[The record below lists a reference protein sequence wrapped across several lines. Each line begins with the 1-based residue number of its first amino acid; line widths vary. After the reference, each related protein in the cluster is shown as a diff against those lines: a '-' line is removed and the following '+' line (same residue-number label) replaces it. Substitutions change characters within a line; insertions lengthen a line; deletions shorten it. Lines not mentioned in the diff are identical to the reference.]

1 MFGHDVEQALAIAED
16 AREETAQ
23 LSLELDRVKSLL
35 AAKTLELEH
44 ANRKID
50 HQERLLDALSR
61 QVEEDAR
68 EARAVGTALSEEL
81 HILMEELTASN
92 DELIRANQEL
102 EHRVSERTLEI
113 EESERLLSMAQRYAG
128 AGTWDWRID
137 TGDLIWSETYFDLYG
152 LDPGIARPSLE
163 CWLESIHPDDRA
175 ETDRILQETLH
186 GSAADFYVQYRI
198 MHPDKGLRWL
208 EGRGQILRD
217 GRGRPVRMTGL
228 NLDVTDRKLAEEA
241 LCRLRD
247 EAIAARAEAEEASR
261 AKSRFL
267 ASVSHDLRQPV
278 TSANMFLHLLMQQK
292 LGPGERELVEPLAN
306 SLDSLT
312 GMLNGLLEVA
322 RLDAGIV
329 RADLRVFELDE
340 LLQRLHGEF
349 QGPAR
354 TAGLRLH
361 MPPVDLAVRSDPL
374 LVELVLRNLISNA
387 IKYTLEGGVTVFTH
401 VRDGQVV
408 LEVSDTGRGIA
419 PEELCRIFEDY
430 YQIDDR
436 SHDHSRGFGIG
447 LATARRVSELLGTR
461 IGVVSEVGRGSVFSL
476 SLPLA
481 GEESAPAADARGRPS
496 DILAGSSAL
505 VIDDEPLVLQAIE
518 PMLASWGLD
527 VHAVP
532 TLEEM
537 EAVLAGI
544 ETPPTL
550 VVADYTLGRG
560 QRGTEAVAIARR
572 HGTRGAILLTGD
584 TSPERLAEAE
594 KADCHLVH
602 KPVMAD
608 KLRVLVVD
616 ICRSA

>member
-1 MFGHDVEQALAIAED
+1 MFDHDVEQALAIAED
-16 AREETAQ
+16 AREEAAQ
-23 LSLELDRVKSLL
+23 LCLELERVKSLL

-44 ANRKID
+44 ANRKIGN
-50 HQERLLDALSR
+50 QEKLLDALSH
-61 QVEEDAR
+61 QVEENAR
-68 EARAVGTALSEEL
+68 EAHAAGMIMAEEL
-81 HILMEELTASN
+81 QILVEELTTSN

-102 EHRVSERTLEI
+102 EQRVTERTLEI
-113 EESERLLSMAQRYAG
+113 QESERLLSVAQRYAG

-137 TGDLIWSETYFDLYG
+137 TGEFTWSDTYFDLYG
-152 LDPGIARPSLE
+152 LDRRTVKPSLE
-163 CWLESIHPDDRA
+163 CWLESIHPADRA
-175 ETDRILQETLH
+175 ASNGILQDVLRS
-186 GSAADFYVQYRI
+186 GAVDFYVQYRI
-198 MHPDKGLRWL
+198 THPARGIRWL

-217 GRGRPVRMTGL
+217 GRGRPVRITGL
-228 NLDVTDRKLAEEA
+228 SLDVTDRKLAEEA
-241 LCRLRD
+241 LCKVRD
-247 EAIAARAEAEEASR
+247 EAVAARAQAEEASR

-278 TSANMFLHLLMQQK
+278 TSANLFLHLLMQQR

-329 RADLRVFELDE
+329 RAEPRVFDLDE

-361 MPPVDLAVRSDPL
+361 MPPVKLAVRSDPL
-374 LVELVLRNLISNA
+374 LVELILRNLISNA

-401 VRDGQVV
+401 VRGGQVV

-419 PEELCRIFEDY
+419 PEEIGRIFDDY

-436 SHDHSRGFGIG
+436 SCDHSRGFGIG

-461 IGVVSEVGRGSVFSL
+461 IDVASEVGRGSVFSL

-481 GEESAPAADARGRPS
+481 SEEFAPAADTHDVAS
-496 DILAGSSAL
+496 DALAGSSAL
-505 VIDDEPLVLQAIE
+505 VIDDEPLVLQAME
-518 PMLASWGLD
+518 LMLASWGLH
-527 VHAVP
+527 VHAVR
-532 TLEEM
+532 TLDEM
-537 EAVLAGI
+537 EAVLAGLDV
-544 ETPPTL
+544 PPIL
-550 VVADYTLGRG
+550 VVADYTLGHG

-572 HGTRGAILLTGD
+572 HGARAAILLTGD

-594 KADCHLVH
+594 KADCRLVH

-608 KLRVLVVD
+608 KLKALVED
-616 ICRSA
+616 ICGAA